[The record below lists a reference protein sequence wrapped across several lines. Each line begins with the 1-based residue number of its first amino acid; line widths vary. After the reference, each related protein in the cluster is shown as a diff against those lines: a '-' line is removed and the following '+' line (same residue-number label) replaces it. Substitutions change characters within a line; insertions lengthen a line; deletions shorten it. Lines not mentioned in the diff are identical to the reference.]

1 MRSLNSWFDEYSQ
14 SHQNPINVLIHKI
27 CVPTIMFTVL
37 GLLWSIPSPDIF
49 LSLPLLNWCTIFLLF
64 VFVFYLRLS
73 LKYTLGMFIQTSIM
87 LFFIDKIDNTPRLD
101 LLELSLSIFI
111 LAWIGQFI
119 GHKIEGKKPS
129 FFKDLQF
136 LLIGPLWT
144 MRFLY
149 KRFKFDS

>member
-1 MRSLNSWFDEYSQ
+1 
-14 SHQNPINVLIHKI
+14 
-27 CVPTIMFTVL
+27 
-37 GLLWSIPSPDIF
+37 
-49 LSLPLLNWCTIFLLF
+49 
-64 VFVFYLRLS
+64 
-73 LKYTLGMFIQTSIM
+73 MFIQTSIM